1 MTPDE
6 RIAELEEVVAQQHAV
21 LGQQRNQSPTQN
33 LLERLWLGQAEVLA
47 FLDDWAIPFDNNR
60 AEQDP
65 RMFNTVS
72 HHTVGEL
79 LSAPV
84 AARGLAGVTTDNGL
98 ARESSVA
105 WTSPVTAP
113 A

>member
-6 RIAELEEVVAQQHAV
+6 RIAELEEVVAQQHTV

-65 RMFNTVS
+65 RMFNT
-72 HHTVGEL
+72 
-79 LSAPV
+79 
-84 AARGLAGVTTDNGL
+84 GLA
-98 ARESSVA
+98 
-105 WTSPVTAP
+105 
-113 A
+113 